1 MESEVQKGEETLD
14 LAGVLKAQGELESV
28 WRGRGMDWLLQKVV
42 SWSNKSGRELSI
54 TLHTP
59 SGVVSGTLITHKTY
73 FKAFAD
79 EYLGGTTGDGAEKL
93 RDMIAA
99 YGVPSQEKE
108 DPYDDVQFIHM
119 KNAQFFV
126 PGQHPMPSSGI
137 LWRGKISTVCSF
149 NLGRFGTD

>member
-14 LAGVLKAQGELESV
+14 LAGMLKAQGELESV
-28 WRGRGMDWLLQKVV
+28 WRGRGMDWLLQSVV
-42 SWSNKSGRELSI
+42 RWSNKSDREQFI

-59 SGVVSGTLITHKTY
+59 SGVVSGTLIPHKAY

-79 EYLGGTTGDGAEKL
+79 EYLGVTTGDDAEKL

-99 YGVPSQEKE
+99 YGAPSQDEE

-119 KNAQFFV
+119 RNAKFFV
-126 PGQHPMPSSGI
+126 PGQNPMPSNGI
-137 LWRGKISTVCSF
+137 LWRGKISAVCSF